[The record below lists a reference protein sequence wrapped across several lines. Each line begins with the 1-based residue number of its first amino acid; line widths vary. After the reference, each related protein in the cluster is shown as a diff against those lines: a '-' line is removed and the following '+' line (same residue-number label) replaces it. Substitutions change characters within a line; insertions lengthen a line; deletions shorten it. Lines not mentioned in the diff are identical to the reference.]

1 MIIDNEDIQEVQQYI
16 RNANIVKLIND
27 QKIHAVLR
35 QAYQEVRTNDQ
46 YLFLYYALLKS
57 GMFEEF
63 DAPNYG
69 FKVEKFGGAQIKVT
83 VDFDRLNDLFD
94 SYENY
99 GSFGRDNI
107 DFKTCLSLIE
117 DTFDVVRNWNYDDPS
132 AYSNIQDDIAKG
144 YINVNAN
151 NEHTLSLYSEED
163 QADYLAQAAGQAAM
177 ECAMEDIYNKACE
190 ALIKALKPIS
200 DGTTILENSVEI
212 IISFKTLTD
221 YLDNSEDW
229 KDELDYV
236 QINGSLLP
244 CIIGYCLSQNYE
256 FYEPYA
262 GFDTSFNDQQF
273 NEALTNILDLA
284 D

>member
-1 MIIDNEDIQEVQQYI
+1 MIIDKEDMQEVQQYI
-16 RNANIVKLIND
+16 SDTNIVKLIND
-27 QKIHAVLR
+27 QKFHELFKN
-35 QAYQEVRTNDQ
+35 AYQEVRTNDQ
-46 YLFLYYALLKS
+46 YLFLYYVLLKS

-63 DAPNYG
+63 DASNYG
-69 FKVEKFGGAQIKVT
+69 FKVEKFGGTQIKVT
-83 VDFDRLNDLFD
+83 VDFDRLNNLFD
-94 SYENY
+94 SYESY
-99 GSFGRDNI
+99 GSFSRDNI
-107 DFKTCLSLIE
+107 DFKTCLSLID
-117 DTFDVVRNWNYDDPS
+117 DTFEVVRDWNYDDPS
-132 AYSNIQDDIAKG
+132 VYSNIRDDIAKG
-144 YINVNAN
+144 YVNVNAD
-151 NEHTLSLYSEED
+151 NEHKLSLYSEED
-163 QADYLAQAAGQAAM
+163 QTDYLMQAAGQATM
-177 ECAMEDIYNKACE
+177 DCAMSDIYNKACE

-236 QINGSLLP
+236 QIDGSLLP

-262 GFDTSFNDQQF
+262 GFDTSFNDEQF
-273 NEALTNILDLA
+273 NEALASILELA

>member
-1 MIIDNEDIQEVQQYI
+1 MIIDKEDMQEVQQYI
-16 RNANIVKLIND
+16 SDTNIVKLIND
-27 QKIHAVLR
+27 QKFHELFKN
-35 QAYQEVRTNDQ
+35 AYQEVRTNDQ
-46 YLFLYYALLKS
+46 YLFLYYVLLKS
-57 GMFEEF
+57 RMFEEF
-63 DAPNYG
+63 DASNYG

-94 SYENY
+94 SYKNY

-132 AYSNIQDDIAKG
+132 AYSDIQDDIAKG
-144 YINVNAN
+144 YININAD

-163 QADYLAQAAGQAAM
+163 QTGYLMQAAGKAAM
-177 ECAMEDIYNKACE
+177 ECAIDDIYNKACE

-200 DGTTILENSVEI
+200 DSTNIHDNSVEVI
-212 IISFKTLTD
+212 MSFKTLID
-221 YLDNSEDW
+221 QLDNSEDW

-236 QINGSLLP
+236 SIDGSLLP

-262 GFDTSFNDQQF
+262 EFDTSFTDQQF
-273 NEALTNILDLA
+273 NDALTSILELA

>member
-63 DAPNYG
+63 DASNYG

-83 VDFDRLNDLFD
+83 VDFDRLNELFD

-132 AYSNIQDDIAKG
+132 AYSDIQDDIAKG
-144 YINVNAN
+144 YIKVNAD
-151 NEHTLSLYSEED
+151 NEHRLSLYSEED

-177 ECAMEDIYNKACE
+177 DCAISDIYDKACE
-190 ALIKALKPIS
+190 ALTKALKPIS
-200 DGTTILENSVEI
+200 DSTNIHDNSVEI
-212 IISFKTLTD
+212 IISFKTLLEQ
-221 YLDNSEDW
+221 LDSSEDW

-236 QINGSLLP
+236 QIDGSLLP

-262 GFDTSFNDQQF
+262 GFDTSFTDQQF
-273 NEALTNILDLA
+273 NDALTSVLELVE
-284 D
+284 